1 MRNRAFYALGLLVV
15 LIAGGFIWRLH
26 FLQIQQYDYYATRE
40 KNNYTRYVT
49 EEPIRGRIL
58 DTKGRVLAYDQTA
71 YNVAVVPALSKM
83 QLRLKK
89 TCLSWAPKQKMWKPP
104 LKTANFIPFSPWLS
118 YRIYQNLTA

>member
-71 YNVAVVPALSKM
+71 YNVACGARFV
-83 QLRLKK
+83 KK
-89 TCLSWAPKQKMWKPP
+89 C
-104 LKTANFIPFSPWLS
+104 N
-118 YRIYQNLTA
+118 YD